1 MSVPISNLLMLFE
14 SVQRGATKLVQSL
27 EKLDYKKRLE
37 ATVCFTYSLV
47 NWTQCLLLKTGS
59 IFTVKFLV
67 AGQLTLSI
75 SWNSLYKCIKS
86 PLSRRGTSKMKYS
99 LNLYLKT
106 SFVTST
112 KSYLSIISNYKIRE
126 SNILE
131 LTTWISAIFHISVIL
146 ALKLSKTNINRL
158 YMVDTI

>member
-1 MSVPISNLLMLFE
+1 LSVPISNLLMLFE